1 MVYDDVDD
9 DSEVLSTD
17 GVESDGAWSCIWCL
31 VVHMGHDDAD
41 GESIALSTDGV
52 ESHTAW

>member
-52 ESHTAW
+52 ESHASW